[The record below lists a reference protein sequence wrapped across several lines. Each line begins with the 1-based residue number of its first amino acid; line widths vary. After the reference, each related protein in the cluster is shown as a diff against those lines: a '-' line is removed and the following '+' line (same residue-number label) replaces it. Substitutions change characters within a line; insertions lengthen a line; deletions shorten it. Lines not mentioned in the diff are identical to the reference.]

1 MVWCN
6 DFPILSVLRV
16 LCTSRTNHVMK
27 HHRISLFLVGLMLG
41 LVSVGNA
48 QITGYTAELD
58 TAFGDIP
65 SSDPLAELAYHGVYN
80 IYANFT
86 SPEDVL
92 GSLYADV
99 VALGTAPMGID
110 APCGCF
116 NPTSSTMLI
125 EGNNS
130 ETTIGFFPEFAYD
143 SFWTIGLAD
152 FFDEGVEPQL
162 VSVETPNDLCEGFT
176 INDGL
181 IYALGTEAT
190 GWPANMIAGDDLKI
204 LVARVTTCGD
214 FSLHACAQVF
224 VGSLQDSVQQWCPDE
239 PLFVEHVILGCTDE
253 NACNYNAQ
261 ANQDDAS
268 CIFVNATCD
277 DMNELTVGDVYQ
289 DDCDCQGYSCYD
301 PFACNFSTAGIQDD
315 DLCSYVSQ
323 YGIVGNTDPYSATLH
338 EYTYTETPGSTY
350 EWTVQGGSVT
360 DGDGTSILSV
370 VWTDEGNGSVC
381 VVETT
386 ADGCVG
392 QEVCLDVL
400 VRLSSVQE
408 LPQGQFEVYPNP
420 ARDWLQLQWTG
431 PVLNNARVVLR
442 DAAGRVV
449 LSQQVAEQEAL
460 DVSSFGAGAYVL
472 EFSVP
477 EFGSIQRQVVIQ

>member
-1 MVWCN
+1 MIWCN

-16 LCTSRTNHVMK
+16 LCTSRTSHVMK
-27 HHRISLFLVGLMLG
+27 HHRISLFLVGLILG

-110 APCGCF
+110 APCECF

-143 SFWTIGLAD
+143 SFWTIGWAD
-152 FFDEGVEPQL
+152 FFEEGVEPQL

-181 IYALGTEAT
+181 IYALGSEAT

-224 VGSLQDSVQQWCPDE
+224 VGSLQDSTQQWCPDE

-268 CIFVNATCD
+268 CIFVNAICD

-323 YGIVGNTDPYSATLH
+323 YGIVGNTDPYSATLQ
-338 EYTYTETPGSTY
+338 EYTYAETPGSTY

-477 EFGSIQRQVVIQ
+477 EFGAIQRQVVIQ

>member
-1 MVWCN
+1 M
-6 DFPILSVLRV
+6 
-16 LCTSRTNHVMK
+16 T
-27 HHRISLFLVGLMLG
+27 HHRISLVLGGLMLG

-58 TAFGDIP
+58 TAFGDMP
-65 SSDPLAELAYHGVYN
+65 SSDPLADLAYHGVYN

-86 SPEDVL
+86 SPNDVL
-92 GSLYADV
+92 S
-99 VALGTAPMGID
+99 ALFARNDSILTTPPMGID

-116 NPTSSTMLI
+116 NPTTSPMLI
-125 EGNNS
+125 DASNNQLLFGS
-130 ETTIGFFPEFAYD
+130 FPEYAYD
-143 SFWTIGLAD
+143 SFWTIGMTDVL
-152 FFDEGVEPQL
+152 DEGQSPQFTSL
-162 VSVETPNDLCEGFT
+162 YQPEDLCEGFS
-176 INDGL
+176 IADGL
-181 IYALGTEAT
+181 VFAVGGGNE
-190 GWPANMIAGDDLKI
+190 GFPVNMVAGDDLKV

-224 VGSLQDSVQQWCPDE
+224 IDGIQDSTQQWCPEE

-253 NACNYNAQ
+253 GACNYNAQ
-261 ANQDDAS
+261 ANQDDSS

-289 DDCDCQGYSCYD
+289 EDCDCQGFSCYD
-301 PFACNFSTAGIQDD
+301 PFACNFSTAGLQDD
-315 DLCSYVSQ
+315 DLCSYVTE
-323 YGIVGNTDPYSATLH
+323 YDIVGSTDPFSSTLQV
-338 EYTYTETPGSTY
+338 YTYTETAGSTY
-350 EWTVQGGSVT
+350 DWTVEGGSVT
-360 DGDGTSILSV
+360 DGDGTSTLSV
-370 VWTDEGNGSVC
+370 VWTDEGNGSIC

-408 LPQGQFEVYPNP
+408 LPQGQLEVYPNP
-420 ARDWLQLQWTG
+420 ARDWLQVQWTG
-431 PVLNNARVVLR
+431 PVLNNASVVLR

-449 LSQQVAEQEAL
+449 LNQQVSERESL
-460 DVSSFGAGAYVL
+460 DVSSFEAGAYVL

-477 EFGSIQRQVVIQ
+477 EFGSIQRQIVIQ

>member
-1 MVWCN
+1 MIWCN

-16 LCTSRTNHVMK
+16 LCTSRTSHVMK
-27 HHRISLFLVGLMLG
+27 HHRISLFLVGLILG

-130 ETTIGFFPEFAYD
+130 ETTIGLFPEFAYD
-143 SFWTIGLAD
+143 SFWTIGWAD
-152 FFDEGVEPQL
+152 FFEEGVEPQL

-181 IYALGTEAT
+181 IYALGSEAT

-224 VGSLQDSVQQWCPDE
+224 VGSLQDSTQQWCPDE

-268 CIFVNATCD
+268 CIFVNAICD

-323 YGIVGNTDPYSATLH
+323 YGIVGNTDPYSATLQ
-338 EYTYTETPGSTY
+338 EYTYAETPGSTY

-431 PVLNNARVVLR
+431 PVLNNAHVVLR

>member
-1 MVWCN
+1 
-6 DFPILSVLRV
+6 
-16 LCTSRTNHVMK
+16 MK

-130 ETTIGFFPEFAYD
+130 ETTIGLFPEFAYD
-143 SFWTIGLAD
+143 SFWTIGWAD
-152 FFDEGVEPQL
+152 FFEEGVEPQL

-181 IYALGTEAT
+181 IYALGSEAT

-224 VGSLQDSVQQWCPDE
+224 VGSLQDSTQQWCPDE

-323 YGIVGNTDPYSATLH
+323 YGIVGNTDPYSATLQ

-360 DGDGTSILSV
+360 DGDGTNILSV

-386 ADGCVG
+386 SDGCVG

-477 EFGSIQRQVVIQ
+477 EFGAIQRQVVIQ

>member
-1 MVWCN
+1 M
-6 DFPILSVLRV
+6 
-16 LCTSRTNHVMK
+16 T
-27 HHRISLFLVGLMLG
+27 LG
-41 LVSVGNA
+41 L
-48 QITGYTAELD
+48 
-58 TAFGDIP
+58 
-65 SSDPLAELAYHGVYN
+65 
-80 IYANFT
+80 
-86 SPEDVL
+86 
-92 GSLYADV
+92 
-99 VALGTAPMGID
+99 
-110 APCGCF
+110 CGRRRRC
-116 NPTSSTMLI
+116 
-125 EGNNS
+125 
-130 ETTIGFFPEFAYD
+130 GFP
-143 SFWTIGLAD
+143 
-152 FFDEGVEPQL
+152 VNK
-162 VSVETPNDLCEGFT
+162 V
-176 INDGL
+176 
-181 IYALGTEAT
+181 
-190 GWPANMIAGDDLKI
+190 AGDDLKI
-204 LVARVTTCGD
+204 LIGGSPPVVISHCTPVP
-214 FSLHACAQVF
+214 SF
-224 VGSLQDSVQQWCPDE
+224 VGSQDSVQQWCPDE

-323 YGIVGNTDPYSATLH
+323 YGIVGNTDPYSATLQ
-338 EYTYTETPGSTY
+338 EYTYAETPGSTY

-460 DVSSFGAGAYVL
+460 DVSSFGAGVYVL

>member
-16 LCTSRTNHVMK
+16 LCTARTSHVMK

-125 EGNNS
+125 EGDNS
-130 ETTIGFFPEFAYD
+130 ENIIGIFPEFAYD

-239 PLFVEHVILGCTDE
+239 PLFVEHVILGCTEE

-323 YGIVGNTDPYSATLH
+323 YGIVGNTDPYSATLQ

-442 DAAGRVV
+442 DASGRVV

-460 DVSSFGAGAYVL
+460 DLSSFGAGAYVL

>member
-1 MVWCN
+1 
-6 DFPILSVLRV
+6 
-16 LCTSRTNHVMK
+16 MK
-27 HHRISLFLVGLMLG
+27 HHRISLFLVGSMLG

-152 FFDEGVEPQL
+152 FFEEGVEPQL

-181 IYALGTEAT
+181 IYALGSEAT

-214 FSLHACAQVF
+214 PRNQNLKIITRNHVGRPSSCFTAQRIDKPIIDGESLTQIIGGFDRNELRFHAFLKEICQSNGPKGIVRKFWEEPDCGLRVVPFNKHCRRRGIEASAGCVDAHWSCAQSHH
-224 VGSLQDSVQQWCPDE
+224 VGVQRSQD
-239 PLFVEHVILGCTDE
+239 ILRRREIRIDV
-253 NACNYNAQ
+253 
-261 ANQDDAS
+261 
-268 CIFVNATCD
+268 VNP
-277 DMNELTVGDVYQ
+277 V
-289 DDCDCQGYSCYD
+289 
-301 PFACNFSTAGIQDD
+301 
-315 DLCSYVSQ
+315 
-323 YGIVGNTDPYSATLH
+323 
-338 EYTYTETPGSTY
+338 
-350 EWTVQGGSVT
+350 
-360 DGDGTSILSV
+360 
-370 VWTDEGNGSVC
+370 
-381 VVETT
+381 
-386 ADGCVG
+386 VG
-392 QEVCLDVL
+392 QLC
-400 VRLSSVQE
+400 Q
-408 LPQGQFEVYPNP
+408 
-420 ARDWLQLQWTG
+420 
-431 PVLNNARVVLR
+431 RV
-442 DAAGRVV
+442 
-449 LSQQVAEQEAL
+449 
-460 DVSSFGAGAYVL
+460 
-472 EFSVP
+472 
-477 EFGSIQRQVVIQ
+477 

>member
-1 MVWCN
+1 
-6 DFPILSVLRV
+6 
-16 LCTSRTNHVMK
+16 MK

-130 ETTIGFFPEFAYD
+130 ETTIGLFPEFAYD
-143 SFWTIGLAD
+143 SFWTIGWAD
-152 FFDEGVEPQL
+152 FFEEGVEPQL

-181 IYALGTEAT
+181 IYALGSEAT

-224 VGSLQDSVQQWCPDE
+224 VGGLQDSTQQWCPDE

-323 YGIVGNTDPYSATLH
+323 YVIVGNTDPYSATLQ
-338 EYTYTETPGSTY
+338 EYTYAETPGSTY

-400 VRLSSVQE
+400 VRLSSVKE
-408 LPQGQFEVYPNP
+408 FPQGQFEVYPNP

-431 PVLNNARVVLR
+431 PALNNARVVLR

-477 EFGSIQRQVVIQ
+477 EFGAIQRQVVIQ

>member
-1 MVWCN
+1 MIWCN

-125 EGNNS
+125 EGDNS
-130 ETTIGFFPEFAYD
+130 ENIIGIFPEFAYD

-323 YGIVGNTDPYSATLH
+323 YGIVGNTDPYSATLQ
-338 EYTYTETPGSTY
+338 EYTYAETPGSTY

>member
-1 MVWCN
+1 
-6 DFPILSVLRV
+6 
-16 LCTSRTNHVMK
+16 MK

-125 EGNNS
+125 EGDNS
-130 ETTIGFFPEFAYD
+130 ENIIGIFPEFAYD

-204 LVARVTTCGD
+204 LVARVTACAD

-224 VGSLQDSVQQWCPDE
+224 VGSLQDSVQVVSRRTAFCGARDFGLQMKCVQ
-239 PLFVEHVILGCTDE
+239 LQCTSKPRR
-253 NACNYNAQ
+253 CLVHLRQ
-261 ANQDDAS
+261 RH
-268 CIFVNATCD
+268 
-277 DMNELTVGDVYQ
+277 LRRHHRPRRYQ
-289 DDCDCQGYSCYD
+289 DDCDCQGYSR
-301 PFACNFSTAGIQDD
+301 P
-315 DLCSYVSQ
+315 LR
-323 YGIVGNTDPYSATLH
+323 
-338 EYTYTETPGSTY
+338 
-350 EWTVQGGSVT
+350 VQFQHRWHSRRRFVFLRVAIWDCWQHGSVL
-360 DGDGTSILSV
+360 G
-370 VWTDEGNGSVC
+370 
-381 VVETT
+381 
-386 ADGCVG
+386 
-392 QEVCLDVL
+392 
-400 VRLSSVQE
+400 
-408 LPQGQFEVYPNP
+408 
-420 ARDWLQLQWTG
+420 
-431 PVLNNARVVLR
+431 NARRVHVRGDAREHLR
-442 DAAGRVV
+442 MDRAGR
-449 LSQQVAEQEAL
+449 E
-460 DVSSFGAGAYVL
+460 
-472 EFSVP
+472 
-477 EFGSIQRQVVIQ
+477 RHRW

>member
-16 LCTSRTNHVMK
+16 LCTSRTSHVMK

-315 DLCSYVSQ
+315 DLCSYVQ
-323 YGIVGNTDPYSATLH
+323 EYGIVGNTDPYSATLQ
-338 EYTYTETPGSTY
+338 EYTYAETPGSTY

>member
-99 VALGTAPMGID
+99 LALGTAPMGID

-125 EGNNS
+125 EGDNS
-130 ETTIGFFPEFAYD
+130 ENIIGIFPEFAYD

-323 YGIVGNTDPYSATLH
+323 YGIVGNTDPYSATLQ
-338 EYTYTETPGSTY
+338 EYTYAETPGSTY

>member
-1 MVWCN
+1 
-6 DFPILSVLRV
+6 
-16 LCTSRTNHVMK
+16 MK

-152 FFDEGVEPQL
+152 FFEEGVEPQL

-181 IYALGTEAT
+181 IYALGSEAT

-323 YGIVGNTDPYSATLH
+323 YGIVGNTDPYSATLQ

-460 DVSSFGAGAYVL
+460 DVSSFGAGAPSSNSRFRVWVHPAPGRHSVTPGNL
-472 EFSVP
+472 ELKKRSRNGALFV
-477 EFGSIQRQVVIQ
+477 F

>member
-1 MVWCN
+1 
-6 DFPILSVLRV
+6 
-16 LCTSRTNHVMK
+16 
-27 HHRISLFLVGLMLG
+27 MLG

-58 TAFGDIP
+58 TAFGDMP
-65 SSDPLAELAYHGVYN
+65 SSDPLADLAYHGVYN
-80 IYANFT
+80 VYANFT

-152 FFDEGVEPQL
+152 FYDDGVEPQI

-181 IYALGTEAT
+181 IYALGSEDT

-224 VGSLQDSVQQWCPDE
+224 VGSFQDSVQQWCPEE

-253 NACNYNAQ
+253 
-261 ANQDDAS
+261 
-268 CIFVNATCD
+268 
-277 DMNELTVGDVYQ
+277 G
-289 DDCDCQGYSCYD
+289 
-301 PFACNFSTAGIQDD
+301 ACNF
-315 DLCSYVSQ
+315 CS
-323 YGIVGNTDPYSATLH
+323 P
-338 EYTYTETPGSTY
+338 
-350 EWTVQGGSVT
+350 
-360 DGDGTSILSV
+360 
-370 VWTDEGNGSVC
+370 
-381 VVETT
+381 
-386 ADGCVG
+386 
-392 QEVCLDVL
+392 
-400 VRLSSVQE
+400 
-408 LPQGQFEVYPNP
+408 
-420 ARDWLQLQWTG
+420 
-431 PVLNNARVVLR
+431 
-442 DAAGRVV
+442 
-449 LSQQVAEQEAL
+449 
-460 DVSSFGAGAYVL
+460 
-472 EFSVP
+472 
-477 EFGSIQRQVVIQ
+477 

>member
-125 EGNNS
+125 EGDNS
-130 ETTIGFFPEFAYD
+130 ENIIGIFPEFAYD

-323 YGIVGNTDPYSATLH
+323 YGIVGNTDPYSATLQ

>member
-16 LCTSRTNHVMK
+16 LCTSRTSHVMK

-152 FFDEGVEPQL
+152 FFEEGVEPQL

-181 IYALGTEAT
+181 IYALGSEAT

-323 YGIVGNTDPYSATLH
+323 YGIVGNTDPYSATLQ
-338 EYTYTETPGSTY
+338 EYTYVETPGSTY

-408 LPQGQFEVYPNP
+408 LPQGQFEAYPNP

>member
-16 LCTSRTNHVMK
+16 LCTSRTSHVMK

-152 FFDEGVEPQL
+152 FFEEGVEPQL

-315 DLCSYVSQ
+315 DLCSYVPQ
-323 YGIVGNTDPYSATLH
+323 YGIVGNTDPYSATLQ
-338 EYTYTETPGSTY
+338 EYTYAETPGSTY

-370 VWTDEGNGSVC
+370 VWTNEGNGSVC

>member
-1 MVWCN
+1 
-6 DFPILSVLRV
+6 
-16 LCTSRTNHVMK
+16 MK
-27 HHRISLFLVGLMLG
+27 HHRISLFLVGLILG

-130 ETTIGFFPEFAYD
+130 ETTIGLFPEFAYD
-143 SFWTIGLAD
+143 SFWTIGWAD
-152 FFDEGVEPQL
+152 FFEEGVEPQL

-224 VGSLQDSVQQWCPDE
+224 VGSLQDSTQQWCPDE

-268 CIFVNATCD
+268 CIFVNAICD

-323 YGIVGNTDPYSATLH
+323 YGIVGNTDPYSATLQ
-338 EYTYTETPGSTY
+338 EYTYAETPGSTY

>member
-1 MVWCN
+1 
-6 DFPILSVLRV
+6 
-16 LCTSRTNHVMK
+16 
-27 HHRISLFLVGLMLG
+27 MLG

-58 TAFGDIP
+58 TTFGDI
-65 SSDPLAELAYHGVYN
+65 SSDDPLAELAYHGVYN

-86 SPEDVL
+86 SPDDVL
-92 GSLYADV
+92 SALYADV
-99 VALGTAPMGID
+99 AALSTPMMGIE
-110 APCGCF
+110 AECGCVNTGATSVVVDASI
-116 NPTSSTMLI
+116 NPLFFATFPSLQYATFWTFGMTSI
-125 EGNNS
+125 NDEGVLP
-130 ETTIGFFPEFAYD
+130 TTIGLGEPSDVCSGFN
-143 SFWTIGLAD
+143 IAD
-152 FFDEGVEPQL
+152 GSLFVTALSKGV
-162 VSVETPNDLCEGFT
+162 
-176 INDGL
+176 
-181 IYALGTEAT
+181 YAENAS
-190 GWPANMIAGDDLKI
+190 AGEDLKV
-204 LVARVTTCGD
+204 LVARVTTCGN
-214 FSLHACAQVF
+214 FSIQACAQVF
-224 VGSLQDSVQQWCPDE
+224 VGGDQDLDENWCPDE
-239 PLFVEHVILGCTDE
+239 PLFVQHVILGCTDE
-253 NACNYNAQ
+253 DACNYNAQ
-261 ANQDDAS
+261 ANQDDDS

-301 PFACNFSTAGIQDD
+301 PFACNFSTAGLQDD
-315 DLCSYVSQ
+315 DLCSYVTEYEIAGS
-323 YGIVGNTDPYSATLH
+323 TDPFSSTLQ

-350 EWTVQGGSVT
+350 EWTVEGGSVT
-360 DGDGTSILSV
+360 DGDGTSVLSV

-392 QEVCLDVL
+392 QEVCLDVI

-431 PVLNNARVVLR
+431 PVLNNACVVLR

-449 LSQQVAEQEAL
+449 LNQQVAAQEAL
-460 DVSSFGAGAYVL
+460 DVSSFGAGSYIL

-477 EFGSIQRQVVIQ
+477 EFGSIQRQVAIQ

>member
-1 MVWCN
+1 
-6 DFPILSVLRV
+6 
-16 LCTSRTNHVMK
+16 MK

-125 EGNNS
+125 EGDNS
-130 ETTIGFFPEFAYD
+130 ETTIGIFPEFAYD

-315 DLCSYVSQ
+315 DLCSYVSE
-323 YGIVGNTDPYSATLH
+323 YGIVGNTDPYSATLQ